1 MEATPAFHSLA
12 EERSSVS
19 NTSLFTHQNILQLK
33 LIFSLKTE
41 AM

>member
-1 MEATPAFHSLA
+1 MEVTPAFHSLA

-19 NTSLFTHQNILQLK
+19 YSSLFTHQNIIKLK
-33 LIFSLKTE
+33 LIFSLNTE